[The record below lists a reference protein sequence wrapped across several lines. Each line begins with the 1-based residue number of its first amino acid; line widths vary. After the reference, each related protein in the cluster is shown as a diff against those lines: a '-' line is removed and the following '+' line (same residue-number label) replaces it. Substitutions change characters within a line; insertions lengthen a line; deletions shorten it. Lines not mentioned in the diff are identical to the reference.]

1 MAERTYT
8 TKSRAKRIALDYFK
22 RPHPLRRARL
32 VLSIALPVVAAVV
45 VTAYAIRGDSR
56 LYTSGPVST
65 AHAMFGA
72 RCEHCHTASAPA
84 APAASAPTAA
94 GVATGAGFFVPV
106 SDRTC
111 SVCHDGP
118 THHDAQTFTPD
129 CASCHFEHKGRA
141 RLVDLTDRQCTQ
153 CHAGLTTKDG
163 RAPAFAAKIA
173 RFSSGHPEF
182 AVAAAKGDAPAR
194 VRLDDKPGP
203 TDGAQ
208 TCLDHQKHL
217 KPGLFRADAPWYRP
231 GAKGIV
237 ETPKGLRLGCTY
249 CHRPDDEGAYMA
261 PISYAKHCADC
272 HPLVFDNERFPGLTV
287 PHDRPEIVHAFL
299 RTTYTESPESE
310 RAVKPAVKEAA
321 PEKPEEEAGRPRRR
335 LGAREPVEEER
346 PRRGRLGGRSEPEE
360 TPPKAAKGFKEV
372 EALLFF
378 KNKERSDTCLLCHTL
393 TVPGTATPSVS
404 CGDTN
409 GKPPSEVAGLI
420 EPVRAALK
428 DARGEKPPAVAATG
442 IPRRWLP
449 HSRFD
454 HRAHRPLGC
463 AECHKAPES
472 TRTADVLIPPITTC
486 RECHRESGGART
498 ACVECHRYH
507 DRAKERAADGPL
519 TVRRLVGGAGR
530 GGGGP
535 R

>member
-1 MAERTYT
+1 MAERNYT

-32 VLSIALPVVAAVV
+32 ALWIALPLVAAVV
-45 VTAYAIRGDSR
+45 VTVYAVRGDYR

-65 AHAMFGA
+65 AHTMFGA
-72 RCEHCHTASAPA
+72 RCENCHA
-84 APAASAPTAA
+84 APAPTAA
-94 GVATGAGFFVPV
+94 GGAPAAGFFVPV
-106 SDRTC
+106 SDLTC
-111 SVCHDGP
+111 SICHEGP
-118 THHDAQTFTPD
+118 THHDTQRFTPA

-141 RLVDLTDRQCTQ
+141 RLVDVTDRQCTQ
-153 CHAGLTTKDG
+153 CHASLTTKDG
-163 RAPAFAAKIA
+163 GAPAFAAKIA

-182 AVAAAKGDAPAR
+182 AVTAPKGGKPAR
-194 VRLDDKPGP
+194 VRLDEKPGP
-203 TDGAQ
+203 SDGAQ
-208 TCLDHQKHL
+208 VCLDHQKHL
-217 KPGLFRADAPWYRP
+217 KPGLFRADASWYRP

-272 HPLVFDNERFPGLTV
+272 HPLVFDNDRFPGATV

-299 RTTYTESPESE
+299 RTKYTESPESE
-310 RAVKPAVKEAA
+310 SAVKPVVKEAA
-321 PEKPEEEAGRPRRR
+321 PEKPDEEAGRPRRR
-335 LGAREPVEEER
+335 LGTREPVEEER
-346 PRRGRLGGRSEPEE
+346 PRRGRLGGRSEPGE
-360 TPPKAAKGFKEV
+360 TPPPKAPKGFKEV

-378 KNKERSDTCLLCHTL
+378 KNRESSDTCLLCHTL
-393 TVPGTATPSVS
+393 TVPGTSKPSVS

-428 DARGEKPPAVAATG
+428 DARGEKPPAVAATR
-442 IPRRWLP
+442 IPPRWLP

-454 HRAHRPLGC
+454 HRAHRPLAC

-472 TRTADVLIPPITTC
+472 TRTADVLLPSITTC
-486 RECHRESGGART
+486 RECHRDAGGART

-507 DRAKERAADGPL
+507 DRTRESDADGLL
-519 TVRRLVGGAGR
+519 TVRRLAGGAAGR
-530 GGGGP
+530 AGGGP